1 MTLGAL
7 PPPSAKLRGRPKVIP
22 DDQQK
27 ERIVAQAFDLF
38 CTRGYGGMNMDEVAA
53 RCGISKKT
61 LYRLFPSKLELTG
74 AIVDAHRQSMID
86 IRPEWDDLPLAE
98 ALERIFHVDISDEDN
113 RARIAFVRVIMVD
126 SVAFPELRALVETRG
141 RDSTHA
147 MIVAWL
153 QRQQARGRVDVE
165 DAAVSAR
172 VLLDVA
178 FSTLA
183 AAAGH
188 DWEWPA
194 FADWR
199 AYLCRAF
206 TLLAKGLEPRP

>member
-7 PPPSAKLRGRPKVIP
+7 PPSSAKLRGRPKVIP

-38 CTRGYGGMNMDEVAA
+38 CDRGYSGMNMDEVAA
-53 RCGISKKT
+53 RCRISKKT

-86 IRPEWDDLPLAE
+86 IRPEWDRLPLVE
-98 ALERIFHVDISDEDN
+98 ALQHMFRVDIDEEAD
-113 RARIAFVRVIMVD
+113 RARTAFVRVVMVD
-126 SVAFPELRALVETRG
+126 SVAFPELRSLVETRG

-147 MIVAWL
+147 MIADWL
-153 QRQQARGRVDVE
+153 KRQQALGRVDVE

-178 FSTLA
+178 FGTLA

-188 DWEWPA
+188 RWEWPA
-194 FADWR
+194 FPDWR
-199 AYLCRAF
+199 VYLRRAF
-206 TLLAKGLEPRP
+206 TLIAKGLEPRS

>member
-1 MTLGAL
+1 MTLGA
-7 PPPSAKLRGRPKVIP
+7 PPPSSAKLRGRPKVIP

-27 ERIVAQAFDLF
+27 ERIVVQAFDLF
-38 CTRGYGGMNMDEVAA
+38 CDRGYSGMNMDEVAA
-53 RCGISKKT
+53 RCRISKKT

-86 IRPEWDDLPLAE
+86 IRPEWDALPLVE
-98 ALERIFHVDISDEDN
+98 ALERVFRVDIDDEEN
-113 RARIAFVRVIMVD
+113 RARIAFVRAIMVD

-147 MIVAWL
+147 MIVTWL
-153 QRQQARGRVDVE
+153 ERQQALGRVSNADTPV
-165 DAAVSAR
+165 AAR
-172 VLLDVA
+172 VLLDTG

-188 DWEWPA
+188 DWDWPA
-194 FADWR
+194 FPDWR
-199 AYLCRAF
+199 VYLRAAF
-206 TLLAKGLEPRP
+206 TLIAKGLEPRP